1 MGPATYLKNRRNE
14 WKRRKLTKKGENNL
28 ILICVEGENMM
39 PGGLAFFSSAL

>member
-1 MGPATYLKNRRNE
+1 MNRKE
-14 WKRRKLTKKGENNL
+14 EKLTKKGENNL